1 MNIPERDRERL
12 RKLHAMLGS
21 NSPGEAENARKM
33 IMDLLERHKATWPD
47 LTMLLQEDEQQQ
59 QADNSSE
66 KTVFEFNP
74 LDLIHH
80 MLAEYI
86 SLTAH
91 QLIAVTLWIAHT
103 YVYKSFIQTPRLFL
117 TSPVRGCG
125 KTTLLSLI
133 EKLTLNARKIDGIS
147 DAGLFRLLDGEPT
160 LLLDEVDNADLPN
173 SPVKRRVLNAGH
185 RKGTVEV
192 RVMNNEMVHYSLY
205 APVALAAI
213 KRLHRPLMDRSIVI
227 AMRRSRNRLPDF
239 DGGDAALI
247 YIEEGLRAFF
257 RANGALLNTKP
268 ELPFKNRFADNWRPL
283 ISVADLCGLSEVRDW
298 PALAREAALEFNKS
312 VRDEDP
318 EITLIEHCIGAFKS
332 ENVDRLRTDDLLAF
346 LHSES
351 MWSEWEGLKGN
362 AASHQL
368 TVHELATMLRDFD
381 IKPRPF
387 YPLHRKPG
395 DKTARG
401 YMLAPFEAAWQSY
414 GGRDPAEWEKPA
426 APATVPRKI
435 GSKRKT
441 TKARPKRRNRKKP

>member
-1 MNIPERDRERL
+1 MNIRERDRERL

-21 NSPGEAENARKM
+21 SSPGEVENARKM
-33 IMDLLERHKATWPD
+33 IMDLLERHEATWLD
-47 LTMLLQEDEQQQ
+47 LTMLLQEDEQQ

-86 SLTAH
+86 SLTEH
-91 QLIAVTLWIAHT
+91 QLVAVTLWIAHT

-133 EKLTLNARKIDGIS
+133 EKLTQNARKIDGIS
-147 DAGLFRLLDGEPT
+147 DAGLFRLLDEEPT

-185 RKGTVEV
+185 RKGTVES
-192 RVMNNEMVHYSLY
+192 RVMNNEVVHYSLF
-205 APVALAAI
+205 APVAFAAI

-227 AMRRSRNRLPDF
+227 AMRRSRNKLPDF

-268 ELPFKNRFADNWRPL
+268 ELPFKNRFADNWKPL
-283 ISVADLCGLSEVRDW
+283 ISVADLCGRSEVHDW
-298 PALAREAALEFNKS
+298 PALAREVALEFNKS
-312 VRDEDP
+312 NRDEDP

-332 ENVDRLRTDDLLAF
+332 ENVDRLRTEDLLAF

-362 AASHQL
+362 AAPHQL

-387 YPLHRKPG
+387 YPLHRKPS

-414 GGRDPAEWEKPA
+414 GGRDPAEWEKRA
-426 APATVPRKI
+426 APALVPRKI

>member
-21 NSPGEAENARKM
+21 SSPGEAENARKM
-33 IMDLLERHKATWPD
+33 IVDLLERHNATWPD
-47 LTMLLQEDEQQQ
+47 LTILLQEDVQQPQ
-59 QADNSSE
+59 VDNLSE
-66 KTVFEFNP
+66 KTVFDFNP

-91 QLIAVTLWIAHT
+91 QLVAVTLWIAHT

-133 EKLTLNARKIDGIS
+133 EKLAKDTRKIDGIS
-147 DAGLFRLLDGEPT
+147 DAGLFRLLDEEPT

-173 SPVKRRVLNAGH
+173 SPIKRRVLNAGH

-192 RVMNNEMVHYSLY
+192 RVMNNEVVQYSLF

-213 KRLHRPLMDRSIVI
+213 RRVHRPLMDRSIVI
-227 AMRRSRNRLPDF
+227 AMRRSRNKLPDF

-247 YIEEGLRAFF
+247 YIEESLRVFF
-257 RANGALLNTKP
+257 SANGELLNTKP
-268 ELPFKNRFADNWRPL
+268 EFPFKNRFADNWRPL
-283 ISVADLCGLSEVRDW
+283 IAVADLCGSEVHDW
-298 PALAREAALEFNKS
+298 PELAREAALEFNKS

-332 ENVDRLRTDDLLAF
+332 ENVDRMRTEDLLAF
-346 LHSES
+346 LHSDS

-362 AASHQL
+362 AASHPL

-401 YMLAPFEAAWQSY
+401 YMLAEFEAAWQSY

-426 APATVPRKI
+426 APAAARRKI
-435 GSKRKT
+435 GSKRKVK
-441 TKARPKRRNRKKP
+441 KARPKRRIRKKP

>member
-1 MNIPERDRERL
+1 
-12 RKLHAMLGS
+12 
-21 NSPGEAENARKM
+21 
-33 IMDLLERHKATWPD
+33 
-47 LTMLLQEDEQQQ
+47 
-59 QADNSSE
+59 
-66 KTVFEFNP
+66 
-74 LDLIHH
+74 
-80 MLAEYI
+80 
-86 SLTAH
+86 
-91 QLIAVTLWIAHT
+91 
-103 YVYKSFIQTPRLFL
+103 
-117 TSPVRGCG
+117 
-125 KTTLLSLI
+125 
-133 EKLTLNARKIDGIS
+133 
-147 DAGLFRLLDGEPT
+147 
-160 LLLDEVDNADLPN
+160 
-173 SPVKRRVLNAGH
+173 
-185 RKGTVEV
+185 
-192 RVMNNEMVHYSLY
+192 MNNEIVHFSLF

-227 AMRRSRNRLPDF
+227 AMRRSRNKLPDF

-257 RANGALLNTKP
+257 RANGALLNAKP

-283 ISVADLCGLSEVRDW
+283 ISVADLCGPSDIHDW

-332 ENVDRLRTDDLLAF
+332 ENVDRIRTEDLLAF

-387 YPLHRKPG
+387 YPLRRKPG

-401 YMLAPFEAAWQSY
+401 YMLAPFETAWQSY
-414 GGRDPAEWEKPA
+414 GGRDPAEWKKPT
-426 APATVPRKI
+426 APAKLPRKI
-435 GSKRKT
+435 RSKRKPT
-441 TKARPKRRNRKKP
+441 TARSKRRNRKKP